1 MKLELNSFSYFFK
14 QNFQEQTCYILWL
27 SIRTM
32 KLISEQVIPPARAS
46 DNKNGEYAA

>member
-1 MKLELNSFSYFFK
+1 MQLELNSFFFK

-32 KLISEQVIPPARAS
+32 KLISKQVIPPARAS